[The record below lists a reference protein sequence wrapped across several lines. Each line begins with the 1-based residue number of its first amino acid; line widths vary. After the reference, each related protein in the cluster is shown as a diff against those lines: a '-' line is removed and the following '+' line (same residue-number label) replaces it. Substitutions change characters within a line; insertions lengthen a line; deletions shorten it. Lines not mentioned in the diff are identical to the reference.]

1 MAGYY
6 ADSSVLVKR
15 HVAEIGSG
23 WVQSLCDPQ
32 ANHLIMTSR
41 ISQAEVYSA
50 LNRRRRE
57 SALSQTDYAILAN
70 DFTAVLSQQYQII
83 ECVPAV
89 VTQTKRL
96 LEQHPLRAF
105 DAVQLS
111 SALVAN
117 QLALSQGLPA
127 ITFLS
132 ADTRLT
138 TAAQSEGLLVDNPNH
153 YP

>member
-15 HVAEIGSG
+15 HVAETGSA

-41 ISQAEVYSA
+41 ISQAEVFSA

-57 SALSQTDYAILAN
+57 SALSQTDYAALAN
-70 DFTAVLSQQYQII
+70 DFTAVLNQQYQII
-83 ECVPAV
+83 ECMPAV
-89 VTQTKRL
+89 VLQTRRL
-96 LEQHPLRAF
+96 LEQYSLRAF
-105 DAVQLS
+105 DAIQLS
-111 SALVAN
+111 SALLAN
-117 QLALSQGLPA
+117 QLALAQDLSA
-127 ITFLS
+127 IVFLS

>member
-15 HVAEIGSG
+15 HVAETGSA

-41 ISQAEVYSA
+41 ISQAEVFSA

-57 SALSQTDYAILAN
+57 SALSQTDYAALAN
-70 DFTAVLSQQYQII
+70 DFTAVLNQQYQII
-83 ECVPAV
+83 ECMPAV
-89 VTQTKRL
+89 VLQTRRL
-96 LEQHPLRAF
+96 LEQYSLRAF
-105 DAVQLS
+105 DAIQLS
-111 SALVAN
+111 SALLTN
-117 QLALSQGLPA
+117 QLALAQDLSA
-127 ITFLS
+127 IVFLS